1 MDLHVRTLGVVV
13 VDQPRGRARS
23 TRSTRSALPGAHG
36 SGGVIEALDALCHRE
51 GGALARL
58 KRATQA
64 YVMELHDRALPR
76 DLAVDA
82 VTDLIAACWS
92 RGAVPA
98 LSPLVREALVDVVA
112 SWCVD
117 ELGRH
122 AAPAW
127 SID

>member
-13 VDQPRGRARS
+13 VDQTRGSARS
-23 TRSTRSALPGAHG
+23 ARSALPGARG
-36 SGGVIEALDALCHRE
+36 SGCVIDALDALCHRE
-51 GGALARL
+51 VGALARL
-58 KRATQA
+58 KSATQA
-64 YVMELHDRALPR
+64 YVMELSDCALSR

-82 VTDLIAACWS
+82 VTDLVAACWS

-98 LSPLVREALVDVVA
+98 PAPLVREALMDVVA

-122 AAPAW
+122 RASAW